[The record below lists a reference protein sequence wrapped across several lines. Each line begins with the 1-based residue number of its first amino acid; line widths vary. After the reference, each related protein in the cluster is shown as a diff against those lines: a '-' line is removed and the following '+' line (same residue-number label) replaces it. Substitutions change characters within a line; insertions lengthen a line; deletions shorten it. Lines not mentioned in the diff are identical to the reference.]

1 MGGAIRLTTC
11 AASIVCD
18 GAVRHSHA
26 FGRRDRPS
34 LATTSCVSMRGRQ
47 RNRRRRGW
55 RRQRRLKA
63 TGQKVRQVQARWAQC
78 GSRRGWDI
86 NIRVTQHGGSITK
99 RQSTV
104 GRGCLC
110 GSCGLSL
117 LLLAPPAALWRLP
130 GLVQAMPASLSPPVA
145 VAAVLRTLAL
155 DAGGEC
161 LTWPAG
167 GQAGELGEGGGGAA
181 GGQPTVSEASR
192 GSTAAA
198 TTSAASRICANRAG
212 MNRRQRKRVS
222 ASSRIGASL
231 RRYSDLLTGTA
242 HHISVHREVDTD
254 ITRHIPSIIPP
265 RSRESSSFA
274 TVSLSARVQVGVE
287 GRPAL

>member
-1 MGGAIRLTTC
+1 MPPKVCEAIHTMLKREKVPSIC
-11 AASIVCD
+11 AVHSCMQPDSQQPSTPASALHAAVCD
-18 GAVRHSHA
+18 G
-26 FGRRDRPS
+26 
-34 LATTSCVSMRGRQ
+34 
-47 RNRRRRGW
+47 
-55 RRQRRLKA
+55 
-63 TGQKVRQVQARWAQC
+63 
-78 GSRRGWDI
+78 
-86 NIRVTQHGGSITK
+86 
-99 RQSTV
+99 STV

-130 GLVQAMPASLSPPVA
+130 GLVQAVLATLSPPVA

-198 TTSAASRICANRAG
+198 TRSAASRICANRAG
-212 MNRRQRKRVS
+212 MNRRQRRASVS
-222 ASSRIGASL
+222 ASYRCK
-231 RRYSDLLTGTA
+231 
-242 HHISVHREVDTD
+242 
-254 ITRHIPSIIPP
+254 
-265 RSRESSSFA
+265 SS
-274 TVSLSARVQVGVE
+274 TLQ
-287 GRPAL
+287 RPADRHHVAVHLTCIMLLK